1 MRRYES
7 VVILDPELADED
19 IQNFTE
25 RYSQAIKQNGGEV
38 IKIEDWGFKKLAYL
52 VKKRER
58 GRYILLDYVG
68 LPELLNELE
77 RQFKISEEVMKFVSV
92 KIDDYVDLDAFKART
107 VQEEEAAVEPPEV
120 PETETVAEAE
130 TAAEPAPD
138 AGEAEKAETPE
149 EAVEQV
155 SAPSGGD
162 SPTEQETDAPTPSAT
177 QTDSDEQRAGLE
189 QKSQGE

>member
-7 VVILDPELADED
+7 VVILDPELPDED

-52 VKKRER
+52 VKKRDR

-92 KIDDYVDLDAFKART
+92 KIDDNVDLEAFKARAE
-107 VQEEEAAVEPPEV
+107 QEEETTVKPPEV
-120 PETETVAEAE
+120 AEEEA
-130 TAAEPAPD
+130 AAEPAPE
-138 AGEAEKAETPE
+138 AGEAEAAEAPE
-149 EAVEQV
+149 EAPQQV
-155 SAPSGGD
+155 STPTGD
-162 SPTEQETDAPTPSAT
+162 ESPTDQETDAPAPSAT

-189 QKSQGE
+189 QKSQGEE